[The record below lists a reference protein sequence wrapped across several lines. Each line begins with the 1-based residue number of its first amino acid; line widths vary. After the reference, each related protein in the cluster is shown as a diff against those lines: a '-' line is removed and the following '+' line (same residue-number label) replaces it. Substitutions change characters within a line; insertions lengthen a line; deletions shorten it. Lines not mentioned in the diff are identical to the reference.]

1 MEEQPAVSD
10 RDNDALSVRIMR
22 PTRVGRRTQ
31 AHLLPRGEVDD
42 LLQSKRTTEK
52 VHEVERREDVKARLP
67 PERG

>member
-31 AHLLPRGEVDD
+31 ALLLPKGEGDN
-42 LLQSKRTTEK
+42 LPQSKRTGR
-52 VHEVERREDVKARLP
+52 VREVEQREDVKARLP